1 MRRVKSVMPSPAR
14 ASLHR
19 SAAIAPAGQSRDAD
33 EDDARLIRRPRCA
46 IAEERS
52 VPRPARWTV
61 PPLEAISK
69 DLAFETGFDEAMRL
83 RPSASFLDAGDSRV
97 CRGPLISFAIAG

>member
-1 MRRVKSVMPSPAR
+1 MPSPAR

-33 EDDARLIRRPRCA
+33 EDDAGLIRRPRCA

-69 DLAFETGFDEAMRL
+69 DLAFETVSTAMRL
-83 RPSASFLDAGDSRV
+83 RPSASFLNAGDSRV
-97 CRGPLISFAIAG
+97 CRGQLVSFAIAG

>member
-1 MRRVKSVMPSPAR
+1 MPSPAR

-19 SAAIAPAGQSRDAD
+19 SAAIAPVGQSRDTD
-33 EDDARLIRRPRCA
+33 EDDAGLRRPRYA

-69 DLAFETGFDEAMRL
+69 DLAFETVSTAMRL
-83 RPSASFLDAGDSRV
+83 RPSASFLAASDSRV
-97 CRGPLISFAIAG
+97 

>member
-1 MRRVKSVMPSPAR
+1 MPSPAR

-33 EDDARLIRRPRCA
+33 EDDAGLIRRPRLCDCGGTECA
-46 IAEERS
+46 
-52 VPRPARWTV
+52 ARAGPP

-69 DLAFETGFDEAMRL
+69 DLAFETVSTRRCGYAPLL
-83 RPSASFLDAGDSRV
+83 RFLMLVTAGSAEGRSF
-97 CRGPLISFAIAG
+97 PLRSA

>member
-1 MRRVKSVMPSPAR
+1 MPSPAR

-19 SAAIAPAGQSRDAD
+19 SAAIAPAGQSRDAN
-33 EDDARLIRRPRCA
+33 EDDAGPIRRPRCA

-69 DLAFETGFDEAMRL
+69 DLAFETVSTRRCGYAPLVRFLMLATAGSAEGRSFPL
-83 RPSASFLDAGDSRV
+83 RSPVKDKSNAG
-97 CRGPLISFAIAG
+97 

>member
-1 MRRVKSVMPSPAR
+1 MPSPAR

-19 SAAIAPAGQSRDAD
+19 SAAIAPVGQSRDTD
-33 EDDARLIRRPRCA
+33 EDDAGLRRPRYA

-69 DLAFETGFDEAMRL
+69 DLAFETVSTRRCGYAPLL
-83 RPSASFLDAGDSRV
+83 RFLMLVTAGSAEGRSFPLRSPVKDKSNAG
-97 CRGPLISFAIAG
+97 